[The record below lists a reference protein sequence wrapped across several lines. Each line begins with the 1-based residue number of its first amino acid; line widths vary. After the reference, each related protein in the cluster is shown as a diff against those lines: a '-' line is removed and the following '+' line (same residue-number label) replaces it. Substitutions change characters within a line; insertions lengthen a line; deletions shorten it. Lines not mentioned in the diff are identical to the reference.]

1 MVLVLGNSLE
11 YAYQV
16 LRTNVINGI
25 LRLFSGF
32 QYIHQNTKFQQVYNK
47 IEKIQKWDHRDYMDY
62 QLIIQLVDCT
72 Y

>member
-1 MVLVLGNSLE
+1 MHIGVLSI
-11 YAYQV
+11 
-16 LRTNVINGI
+16 NVINSI
-25 LRLFSGF
+25 LQLFSGF

-47 IEKIQKWDHRDYMDY
+47 IAKIEKWDHRGYMDY